1 MQQCMMS
8 RYWSLKLNAI
18 MCYDLQDKS
27 LEDRQESF
35 FLSET
40 VKVWSKKKVYRS
52 SFIALQYLYLLFDV
66 DNPVNLHA
74 SNYLFTTEGHILPIS
89 NRSSKLSTWL
99 VYLLFD
105 TVYIGFVTKAGKR
118 KAFSATTH
126 QIHLHPLLLPS
137 PIQGSFVT
145 EFSAY
150 LSFISLGFQY
160 MLIRVAKN
168 SSLVHFSLGSLPTS
182 QNCDS
187 ISLEQRFSLPLRQV
201 HIFPPHTPRLSFL
214 LRNRYLQ
221 QIFAALGLT

>member
-1 MQQCMMS
+1 M
-8 RYWSLKLNAI
+8 
-18 MCYDLQDKS
+18 
-27 LEDRQESF
+27 
-35 FLSET
+35 
-40 VKVWSKKKVYRS
+40 
-52 SFIALQYLYLLFDV
+52 QYLYLLFDV

-137 PIQGSFVT
+137 PIQGSFET

>member
-1 MQQCMMS
+1 M
-8 RYWSLKLNAI
+8 
-18 MCYDLQDKS
+18 
-27 LEDRQESF
+27 
-35 FLSET
+35 
-40 VKVWSKKKVYRS
+40 
-52 SFIALQYLYLLFDV
+52 QYLYLLFDV

-201 HIFPPHTPRLSFL
+201 HIFPPHPPRLSFL
-214 LRNRYLQ
+214 HRNRYLQ